1 MFKTLNPKPAK
12 RLESQ
17 DEFCVCVFDW
27 EAAVMHC
34 R

>member
-17 DEFCVCVFDW
+17 DEFCVCLIGKQQ
-27 EAAVMHC
+27 
-34 R
+34 